1 MYNRAIA
8 TSNTDIIINSVAV
21 LFVMEIDERVFSALE
36 AGNEK
41 WTSHAA
47 ETEDS
52 SSDADTGNKSLT
64 PEMKEEIAFQKEQ
77 IESQEKKLML
87 QEEQMKRQSEDI
99 KMLREAV
106 KQMQESQTASATSS
120 AITPQCASDESMS
133 AHTVDWENICS
144 DRDEG
149 KRGTRNEMKMRM
161 HSRKVRLRFRRD
173 RLLKGNGGSLKC
185 PVMQSRNRGVTSSS
199 GYKSL

>member
-1 MYNRAIA
+1 
-8 TSNTDIIINSVAV
+8 
-21 LFVMEIDERVFSALE
+21 
-36 AGNEK
+36 
-41 WTSHAA
+41 
-47 ETEDS
+47 
-52 SSDADTGNKSLT
+52 
-64 PEMKEEIAFQKEQ
+64 
-77 IESQEKKLML
+77 
-87 QEEQMKRQSEDI
+87 MKRQSEDI
-99 KMLREAV
+99 KLLREAV

-120 AITPQCASDESMS
+120 AISPQCASDESMS

-173 RLLKGNGGSLKC
+173 ILLKGNGGSLKC